1 MTRTETVTM
10 TNGEFA
16 HLGEGSV
23 AYLRKVSSDELL
35 GRFPNIGEIAPG
47 LELWALFAA
56 NGQPILLSDAR
67 DRALAGAM
75 DDVGAVD
82 QPERLAHV
90 VVGDEDADAALGEM
104 AHEGANVADGDRV
117 DAGEGFVEQHAPVGP
132 IFRSGVFDE
141 PNSS

>member
-1 MTRTETVTM
+1 MALMRDGLERRLAPRRLEMTRTDENITM

-47 LELWALFAA
+47 MELWALFGA

-75 DDVGAVD
+75 END
-82 QPERLAHV
+82 LTT
-90 VVGDEDADAALGEM
+90 
-104 AHEGANVADGDRV
+104 VAI
-117 DAGEGFVEQHAPVGP
+117 H
-132 IFRSGVFDE
+132 
-141 PNSS
+141 